1 MRWCDS
7 IHWPAAS
14 DQNSSFDSECPSA
27 TAVMKAMP
35 RASPISSMARAG
47 TRRWAAS
54 GAGGAVVAVAA
65 PAVETWSV
73 STACALARTAPP
85 RTGSPTRLPYG
96 HPSEAMDKRPSQD
109 GCHRVVSFLPAP
121 GRYAGAVR

>member
-35 RASPISSMARAG
+35 RASPISSMAGAG
-47 TRRWAAS
+47 TRRRAVS
-54 GAGGAVVAVAA
+54 GPGGAVVAVAA
-65 PAVETWSV
+65 PAVDTRSV

-85 RTGSPTRLPYG
+85 SYRFP
-96 HPSEAMDKRPSQD
+96 H
-109 GCHRVVSFLPAP
+109 PAP
-121 GRYAGAVR
+121 LWAH